1 MPLRRAPAV
10 LALTTLVAAL
20 LTACAPHSGGSFD
33 DPPTGVTI
41 SVYQPRPDIPKNRIA
56 IEVHNDGKVPVTI
69 TSASLH
75 SNFFADDFIWGP
87 GRTATI
93 APGYAVDL
101 RVDIPEVAACD
112 EDTAENGVAFF
123 WKVGSGTG
131 NSLVEPD
138 DGFHMLDR
146 LHDEACLA
154 VNVEKVA
161 TLTAVSLTAPA
172 QEPAPAELLISVEP
186 TGEPGTV
193 TVNTISSTTLLDP
206 AGPDDIGVNQL
217 TLGIAITADGP
228 PDIRVPIV
236 PNRCDPHALAEDKIG
251 TRMPLYVTLPDGSDG
266 RLVLAASDELRA
278 QMYQFFSDYCGL

>member
-1 MPLRRAPAV
+1 MPLRRLTAV
-10 LALTTLVAAL
+10 LAATVLGTAL
-20 LTACAPHSGGSFD
+20 FTACAPNSSGSFD
-33 DPPTGVTI
+33 DPPKGVTI

-56 IEVHNDGKVPVTI
+56 IEVHNDGKLPVTI

-123 WKVGSGTG
+123 WKVGDETG

-146 LHDEACLA
+146 VHDEACL
-154 VNVEKVA
+154 VVHVEKIA

-193 TVNTISSTTLLDP
+193 TIDKISSTTLLNP
-206 AGPDDIGVNQL
+206 AGPDGIGVNQL
-217 TLGIAITADGP
+217 PLGIAIGAEGP
-228 PDIRVPIV
+228 PGIRVPIV

-251 TRMPLYVTLPDGSDG
+251 TRMPLYVTLPDGSTG
-266 RLVLAASDELRA
+266 RLVLAASDQLRT
-278 QMYQFFSDYCGL
+278 QMYQFFSDFCGL